1 MPRNVTDISTLFGS
15 TDNLSRMG
23 NFQQGSTKGRWEV
36 RLGNLGKFVNRKK
49 RHTMGGLNRLGMP
62 FSLTMRANRLR
73 SEVLTSD
80 SELSDTEDE
89 GEGSS
94 EEGSESAVSE
104 GDLSDYQERDQ
115 ADEPQMGEVV
125 RRVRQR
131 RASTGDALGQVL
143 RKNRHTKVPSQGHT
157 PAQKQASNPTTP
169 LLAPQPQHQDSG
181 KPQLQQLQLQ
191 PPLAVS
197 QKLKR
202 PDFIHR
208 KSTPSFTSRPV
219 PETEISLSEEP
230 GAPSIGFSSAASSAA
245 AANPGTSA
253 PAQGVKVRRESKP
266 KAGSHLAEPPMTAS
280 NTNTP
285 SPVAVPIS
293 FNNLPSK
300 AQHLILN
307 ELMRQYSGQQVEE
320 NVVGYGS
327 IGSGE
332 GGSGGSKTA
341 VMFTTLPA
349 PAEGTWRSEKESLEY
364 LGGLELLTGGLPPT
378 VLVHSNSLTV
388 TTAL

>member
-1 MPRNVTDISTLFGS
+1 MGS
-15 TDNLSRMG
+15 
-23 NFQQGSTKGRWEV
+23 FQQGSGTGAKGRWEV

-49 RHTMGGLNRLGMP
+49 RHTMSKLNKLGMP

-89 GEGSS
+89 GDISSS
-94 EEGSESAVSE
+94 EESSESAVSE

-115 ADEPQMGEVV
+115 AGESQVGEMV
-125 RRVRQR
+125 RGPRQR

-143 RKNRHTKVPSQGHT
+143 KRNNSHRHSRGPSQNPT
-157 PAQKQASNPTTP
+157 PTQKQTSNPTTP
-169 LLAPQPQHQDSG
+169 LLTPQPHQEPG
-181 KPQLQQLQLQ
+181 KPQLQQLKLQ
-191 PPLAVS
+191 PPLV
-197 QKLKR
+197 QQRQR

-219 PETEISLSEEP
+219 PEPEISLSEEP
-230 GAPSIGFSSAASSAA
+230 GAPSIGFSATPNTAATKPGPQVPAPGVAA
-245 AANPGTSA
+245 KDWAR
-253 PAQGVKVRRESKP
+253 VRRESKSKP
-266 KAGSHLAEPPMTAS
+266 GSHLADPPMTAS
-280 NTNTP
+280 TTNTP
-285 SPVAVPIS
+285 SPAVGVTIS
-293 FNNLPSK
+293 FNDLPSK

-320 NVVGYGS
+320 NVGYGS
-327 IGSGE
+327 IGGGTAE
-332 GGSGGSKTA
+332 GNGGGKTA

-349 PAEGTWRSEKESLEY
+349 PAEGTWRSEKESVEY

-378 VLVHSNSLTV
+378 ILVHSNSLTV